1 MTATPLIRAT
11 ALNTYYDD
19 SHILR
24 DLSLTLNSGE
34 TLGLMGRNGMGKTTL
49 IRTIMGLVRPR
60 TGTVKIE
67 EQDVTG
73 EAAFRI
79 ARRGIAYVP
88 EGRGIFASLSVAE
101 NLAIAERTGTDGRR
115 TWTLERVLDLFPR
128 LKQRYRNGGDQ
139 LSGGEQQMLSVARA
153 LLTNPRVLI
162 LDEATEG
169 LAPLIRDEIW
179 KTIRLVRDSGI
190 ATLVVDKT
198 VSEVTAVA
206 DRVVIVV
213 KGQVAFEGTPQ
224 ALKADPALMQ
234 TASAASDRV
243 DTPTPT
249 LAQRPLALRQA
260 AKSVFVFSSVAG

>member
-1 MTATPLIRAT
+1 MTTPLIAVSG
-11 ALNTYYDD
+11 LNTFYDD

-24 DLSLTLNSGE
+24 GLSLVLNPGE

-60 TGTVKIE
+60 SGTVVVAGR
-67 EQDVTG
+67 DVTR
-73 EAAFRI
+73 EASFRI
-79 ARRGIAYVP
+79 AQQGLAYVP
-88 EGRGIFASLSVAE
+88 EGRGIFASLSVRE
-101 NLAIAERTGTDGRR
+101 NLEIAERRGVDGEAR
-115 TWTLERVLDLFPR
+115 WTFARVLELFPR
-128 LKQRYRNGGDQ
+128 LGQRLSNRGDQ
-139 LSGGEQQMLSVARA
+139 LSGGEQQMLAVARA

-206 DRVVIVV
+206 DRVVILV
-213 KGQVAFEGTPQ
+213 KGQIAFDGAPG
-224 ALKADPALMQ
+224 ALQADPHIMHQHLG
-234 TASAASDRV
+234 V
-243 DTPTPT
+243 
-249 LAQRPLALRQA
+249 
-260 AKSVFVFSSVAG
+260 